1 MAVTAI
7 SIDQIVAVLIEQ
19 RRGAYRDRLLSAV
32 KVTEPADLL
41 AGLGVFLIGSF
52 LEPADK
58 HHHPQSF
65 TLNASVVR
73 DGFLNGRTLLYLYGH

>member
-7 SIDQIVAVLIEQ
+7 SIDEVIAVLIKK
-19 RRGAYRDRLLSAV
+19 RRGAYRDRLLPAV
-32 KVTEPADLL
+32 KVAEPANLL

-52 LEPADK
+52 FESADE

-65 TLNASVVR
+65 AFYSSVIL
-73 DGFLNGRTLLYLYGH
+73 DGFLNGWTLLYLYRH